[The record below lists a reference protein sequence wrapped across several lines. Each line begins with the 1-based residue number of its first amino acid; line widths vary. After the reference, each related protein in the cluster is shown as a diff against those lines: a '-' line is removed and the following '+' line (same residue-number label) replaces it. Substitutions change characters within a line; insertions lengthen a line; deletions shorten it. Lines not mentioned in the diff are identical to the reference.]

1 MEAKFKQVTLS
12 DFNMAALK
20 KAAREGRLF
29 IKPSSLSPE
38 EVRERSLN
46 EILQYVG
53 RIDSCA
59 SPQYACHIREL
70 WHEILLYNEIADS
83 LITTRGKHEGQPN
96 WYHITSLVTYLLEKE
111 VYRKHEFTIV
121 SLHLKMEQITKR
133 NNHYTGSSTFYL
145 NSEQRNILKCIL
157 KKFHLKSAEK

>member
-83 LITTRGKHEGQPN
+83 MTTTREYQF
-96 WYHITSLVTYLLEKE
+96 ICLED
-111 VYRKHEFTIV
+111 R
-121 SLHLKMEQITKR
+121 SP
-133 NNHYTGSSTFYL
+133 
-145 NSEQRNILKCIL
+145 
-157 KKFHLKSAEK
+157 